1 MNPSELTPEL
11 LIDAYVSG
19 VFPMGSEDG
28 IEWYSPDPRGIIPLD
43 AFHIPH
49 GLQRA
54 LKKQRFEVRFNTS
67 FREVMQACAERP
79 ETWITE
85 PILETYCTLH
95 HHGLAHSVEAWRED
109 SLVGGLYGVALRGA
123 FFGESMFHRET
134 DASKIALVGL
144 VHHLQARHFVLL
156 DTQWTTPHLETF
168 GACAIPKARYLK
180 LLTRALATE
189 TDFRMPANPD
199 NHGISSSV

>member
-11 LIDAYVSG
+11 LIEAYVSG

-180 LLTRALATE
+180 LLTRALAIE

-199 NHGISSSV
+199 NQGVSSSV

>member
-1 MNPSELTPEL
+1 MNPSDLTPEL
-11 LIDAYVSG
+11 LIEAYVSG
-19 VFPMGSEDG
+19 VFPMGSEEG

-67 FREVMQACAERP
+67 FREVMLACAERP
-79 ETWITE
+79 ETWITD
-85 PILETYCTLH
+85 PIIETYCTLH
-95 HHGLAHSVEAWRED
+95 HHGLAHSVETWHEG

-134 DASKIALVGL
+134 DASKIALVSL
-144 VHHLQARHFVLL
+144 VRHLQSRDFVLL

-168 GACAIPKARYLK
+168 GACAIPRNRYRQ
-180 LLTRALATE
+180 LLAKALATQ
-189 TDFRMPANPD
+189 TDFRVPRNSIVQEPFP
-199 NHGISSSV
+199 SS